1 MTAPV
6 LRTARLV
13 TAYRRYL
20 TTADSP
26 RFAAEVGRYYA
37 TATLARLL
45 NCGSVEL
52 RRAASLALGVLG
64 DHDSIEPLGRRLGDA
79 DRGVRLAADD
89 SFRGLLIRDA
99 APTHQHQLLQ
109 VMHLNDGGEFAAAL
123 APALILSDQAPL
135 YAEAHHQLAICWHGL
150 DDLIAAEDAYRACL
164 WRCRFHYQAWI
175 GLAHCRLHRPDEA
188 DRDLLGGLAALHRAL
203 SICPDLEAARLEA
216 RTLERVVDDWQN
228 GSAGPDGTNRRP
240 GEPSEHSLDGDPFES
255 GPYDDFPFDDG
266 YGPDMFES
274 ED

>member
-26 RFAAEVGRYYA
+26 RFANEVGHHYT
-37 TATLARLL
+37 TATLSRLL
-45 NCGSVEL
+45 VCGSVEL

-64 DHDSIEPLGRRLGDA
+64 DHDSIEPLGRRLSDV

-135 YAEAHHQLAICWHGL
+135 YAEAHHQLAVCWHGL
-150 DDLIAAEDAYRACL
+150 DDLAAAETAYRACL
-164 WRCRFHYQAWI
+164 WRCRFHYPAWI
-175 GLAHCRLHRPDEA
+175 GLAHCRLHREGEPEL
-188 DRDLLGGLAALHRAL
+188 DLLGGLAALRRAL

-216 RTLERVVDDWQN
+216 RMLERAVDDYH
-228 GSAGPDGTNRRP
+228 RRSP
-240 GEPSEHSLDGDPFES
+240 GAIGEFGEGL
-255 GPYDDFPFDDG
+255 FDDDG
-266 YGPDMFES
+266 CDDDRFED